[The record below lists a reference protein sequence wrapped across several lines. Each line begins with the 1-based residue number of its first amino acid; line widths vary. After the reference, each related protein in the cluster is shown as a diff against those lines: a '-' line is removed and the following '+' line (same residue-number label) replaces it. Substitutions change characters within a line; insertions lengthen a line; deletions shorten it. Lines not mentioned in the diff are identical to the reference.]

1 MACADGLRFSFRE
14 RMSGPFA
21 RGLDNPTIGAER
33 GRAAGTVFV
42 GDFTVT
48 IDDLAACVAAP
59 DHPARLGGTV
69 SFDDLASK
77 APITDGSLQLY
88 AADRETGM
96 KRMEYRADFRGR
108 DGAAYRLVA
117 KKFIRPGRAT
127 IREQVTAHGRLTK
140 LAEDGHEATVVA
152 AGVLVFR
159 VRDLPAFLWSMRAE
173 GASRILGLRQF
184 LGFAR
189 RELQTPVPVS
199 PA

>member
-1 MACADGLRFSFRE
+1 MASGEGLTFSFRE

-21 RGLDNPTIGAER
+21 LGLDNPKIGAER

-59 DHPARLGGTV
+59 NHPARLGGTV
-69 SFDDLASK
+69 SFDDLASA

-88 AADRETGM
+88 AAERETGM
-96 KRMEYRADFRGR
+96 KRMEYRAEFRGR
-108 DGAAYRLVA
+108 DGAVYRLVA

-127 IREQVTAHGRLTK
+127 IREQVTAYGRLTK
-140 LAEDGHEATVVA
+140 LAEDGHETVVA

-159 VRDLPAFLWSMRAE
+159 LRDLPAFLWSMRAE

>member
-1 MACADGLRFSFRE
+1 MADGHGLRFSFRE

-21 RGLDNPTIGAER
+21 LGLDNPTIGAER
-33 GRAAGTVFV
+33 GRAAGTTFV

-59 DHPARLGGTV
+59 NHPARLGGTV
-69 SFDDLASK
+69 SFDDLASG
-77 APITDGSLQLY
+77 APITDGALHLY
-88 AADRETGM
+88 AADPETGM
-96 KRMEYRADFRGR
+96 KRMDYRADFRGR

-117 KKFIRPGRAT
+117 RKFIRPGRAT
-127 IREQVTAHGRLTK
+127 IREQVTAYGRITK
-140 LAEDGHEATVVA
+140 LEPDGQEPTVVA

-159 VRDLPAFLWSMRAE
+159 VRDLPGFLWSMRAE
-173 GASRILGLRQF
+173 GASRILGLRRF

>member
-1 MACADGLRFSFRE
+1 MPVKFSFRE
-14 RMSGPFA
+14 RMRGPFA
-21 RGLDNPTIGAER
+21 RGIDNPRIGAER
-33 GRAAGTVFV
+33 GRAEGTTFT
-42 GDFTVT
+42 GDFAVT

-69 SFDDLASK
+69 SFADLATD
-77 APITDGSLQLY
+77 APITAGSLHLY
-88 AADRETGM
+88 AADPETGM
-96 KRMEYRADFRGR
+96 KRMDYRAEFRGR

-117 KKFIRPGRAT
+117 RKFIRPRRAT
-127 IREQVTAHGRLTK
+127 IREQVTAYGRLSR
-140 LAEDGHEATVVA
+140 LADDGGADTVVA

-159 VRDLPAFLWSMRAE
+159 IRDLPSFLWSMRAE
-173 GASRILGLRQF
+173 GASRMLGLRQF